1 MLFDSTLIFHAS
13 DSDSAKGEPIELL
26 IVDDEKLVRDSLR
39 KIFEFDGQKVVLAQT
54 GREAID
60 ILSTHPV
67 KLVLLDLNM
76 PDFNGYDVLKHI
88 DDMKLNAQVIV
99 ISGDAGFV
107 EARRTLRYSFVH
119 DFIKKPYEVKA
130 LKNTVAKAQKII
142 HLQDQNQQILNRL
155 HHSEQMHRFFVE
167 NSPDII
173 FLMNEAG
180 SFTYL
185 NKAVENILGRS
196 LAEMTGKHY
205 SKVVY
210 KEDWRKAE
218 AIFNSASLDR
228 NPMTVQL
235 RLLCQNECEFRFVEI
250 TAMVIDP
257 YSIDLF
263 NLSQQDSKEQ
273 PRIFGVIRNIHERK
287 LVENDLC
294 KLYHAMDNSPNFIF
308 ITDRNGI
315 IEYTNRK
322 ITETTGYSSEEV
334 VGKTPRIFSSG
345 LSIDSQKILWDTIS
359 AGQVWRGVLR
369 NQKKSGELY
378 WARESIAPVINSEDE
393 ITHFVAI
400 QEDVTEALQLT
411 EKLAY
416 QASHDALTQLINR
429 QEFDRRLE
437 RVVALTGTSNAK
449 YALCYIDLD
458 QFKIVNDTCSHAAG
472 DELLRQISNLFSAV
486 IRRNDTLARLG
497 GDEFAILMENCPL
510 ESAVAVTN
518 KIHQAVEQFQFFW
531 QDKSFRIGVSI
542 GLVMVDLCNGG
553 SDIHMKQAD
562 MACFTAKEAGR
573 NRTHIYRADDKALVQ
588 HHGEMN
594 WVVRINNAL
603 EQDLFCL
610 YAQDIVPLGAREGEH
625 CEILLRMK
633 DRNGNL
639 VSANAFLPAAERYQ
653 LATKI
658 DRWVIRNVFDYFT
671 EHCKRLEYLS
681 LCSINLS
688 GSSLSDPHL
697 LGFIESEF
705 IRTAMPP
712 AKVCFEITETAAI
725 ANLTLATDFMRRLK
739 DHGCK
744 FSLDD
749 FGSGLSS
756 FAYLKHLP
764 VDFLKIDGFFVKDI
778 EHDSVDLAMV
788 KSINDIGHVL
798 GKKTIAEFVE
808 NQVILQTLNG
818 LQVDY
823 AQGFFTGKPK
833 PLYEKETFC
842 QAPPELLV
850 SDVMQPSFFVIQ
862 NKPSDLL

>member
-1 MLFDSTLIFHAS
+1 MLLDSSHISRIAVS
-13 DSDSAKGEPIELL
+13 DNAKGGVIELL
-26 IVDDEKLVRDSLR
+26 IVDDEKRARDSLR
-39 KIFEFDGQKVVLAQT
+39 QVFELDGHKVAVAPS
-54 GREAID
+54 GRAAID
-60 ILSTHPV
+60 FLNKHPV
-67 KLVLLDLNM
+67 ELVLLDLNM
-76 PDFNGYDVLKHI
+76 PDLNGYDVLTHI
-88 DDMKLNAQVIV
+88 ADMMLNMQVIV
-99 ISGDAGFV
+99 ISGEAGFV
-107 EARRTLRYSFVH
+107 EARHALRYNFVH

-142 HLQDQNQQILNRL
+142 RLQDENQRILSRL

-167 NSPDII
+167 NSPDLI
-173 FLMNEAG
+173 FLMDEEGN
-180 SFTYL
+180 FTFL
-185 NKAVENILGRS
+185 NKAAETLLGGS

-205 SKVVY
+205 SQVVY
-210 KEDWRKAE
+210 QEDWKKAE
-218 AIFNSASLDR
+218 AVFKSNGLYHH
-228 NPMTVQL
+228 PVTTQL
-235 RLLCQNECEFRFVEI
+235 RLQCQNGEGVKHVEI
-250 TAMVIDP
+250 TSMDINP
-257 YSIDLF
+257 HSIDLF
-263 NLSQQDSKEQ
+263 SLAHGQANAL
-273 PRIFGVIRNIHERK
+273 PRVFGVIRNIHERK

-294 KLYHAMDNSPNFIF
+294 KLYHAMDNSPNLIF
-308 ITDRNGI
+308 ITNRNGI

-334 VGKTPRIFSSG
+334 IGKTPKIFSSG
-345 LSIDSQKILWDTIS
+345 FSEDSYMILWDTIS
-359 AGQVWRGVLR
+359 SGQVWRGVLKNR
-369 NQKKSGELY
+369 KKSGDLY
-378 WARESIAPVINSEDE
+378 WARESIAPVINSEGE
-393 ITHFVAI
+393 ITHYVSI

-411 EKLAY
+411 ERLSY

-437 RVVALTGTSNAK
+437 RVVVLTDSGMAQH
-449 YALCYIDLD
+449 ALCYIDLD
-458 QFKIVNDTCSHAAG
+458 QFKIVNDTCCHAAG
-472 DELLRQISNLFSAV
+472 DELLRQISNLFSTV
-486 IRRNDTLARLG
+486 IRRSDTLARLG

-510 ESAVAVTN
+510 EAALAVTD

-542 GLVMVDLCNGG
+542 GLVMVDLCKGG
-553 SDIHMKQAD
+553 ADIHMKQAD

-573 NRTHIYRADDKALVQ
+573 NRTHIYREDDKALVQ

-610 YAQDIVPLGAREGEH
+610 YTQDIVPLGADEGEH

-633 DRNGNL
+633 DKNGNI
-639 VSANAFLPAAERYQ
+639 VTANAFLPAAERYQ

-658 DRWVIRNVFDYFT
+658 DRWVIRHVFDYFT
-671 EHCKRLEYLS
+671 EHRKRLERLS

-688 GSSLSDPHL
+688 GASLSDPGL

-705 IRTAMPP
+705 VRTAMPP

-725 ANLTLATDFMRRLK
+725 ANLTLATDFMNRLK
-739 DHGCK
+739 EYGCK

-756 FAYLKHLP
+756 FAYLKHMP

-808 NQVILQTLNG
+808 NQVILQTLTG

-823 AQGFFTGKPK
+823 AQGYFTGKPK
-833 PLYEKETFC
+833 PLHEDQTSC
-842 QAPPELLV
+842 QPARP
-850 SDVMQPSFFVIQ
+850 D
-862 NKPSDLL
+862 DL

>member
-1 MLFDSTLIFHAS
+1 MVFDPTLISHTA
-13 DSDSAKGEPIELL
+13 DAESAKGELIELL
-26 IVDDEKLVRDSLR
+26 IVDDEKLVRDSLC
-39 KIFEFDGQKVVLAQT
+39 KIFEFDGYQVVAAQS
-54 GREAID
+54 GRAAIG
-60 ILSTHPV
+60 ILDEHRV
-67 KLVLLDLNM
+67 ELVLLDLNM
-76 PDFNGYDVLKHI
+76 PDGNGYDVLRHVEN
-88 DDMKLNAQVIV
+88 MRLSTQVIV
-99 ISGDAGFV
+99 ISGDAGFM

-142 HLQDQNQQILNRL
+142 RLQDQNQQILNRL

-167 NSPDII
+167 HSPDII

-180 SFTYL
+180 NFTYL
-185 NKAVENILGRS
+185 NKAVETILGRT
-196 LAEMTGKHY
+196 LAEMTGQHY
-205 SKVVY
+205 SRIVY
-210 KEDWRKAE
+210 REDSRKADTIFKE
-218 AIFNSASLDR
+218 ACPGRS
-228 NPMTVQL
+228 PMTVQL
-235 RLLCQNECEFRFVEI
+235 RLLCRNEREFRHVEI
-250 TAMVIDP
+250 TAMGIDP
-257 YSIDLF
+257 YSIDSFHPSGGHSREL
-263 NLSQQDSKEQ
+263 

-322 ITETTGYSSEEV
+322 ITETTGYTSAEV
-334 VGKTPRIFSSG
+334 VGKTPSIFSSG
-345 LSIDSQKILWDTIS
+345 LSADSHKTLWDTIS
-359 AGQVWRGVLR
+359 TGQVWRGVLR

-411 EKLAY
+411 EKLAH

-437 RVVALTGTSNAK
+437 RVMALTRNSNAK

-472 DELLRQISNLFSAV
+472 DELLRQISNLFLRV

-510 ESAVAVTN
+510 ESAVAVTD

-542 GLVMVDLCNGG
+542 GLVMVDICNGG

-610 YAQDIVPLGAREGEH
+610 YAQDIVPLGAKEGEH

-671 EHCKRLEYLS
+671 DNHKRLECLS

-688 GSSLSDPHL
+688 GASLSDPHL

-705 IRTAMPP
+705 VRTAMPP
-712 AKVCFEITETAAI
+712 GKVCFEITETAAI
-725 ANLTLATDFMRRLK
+725 ANLTLATDFMKRLK
-739 DHGCK
+739 EYGCK

-823 AQGFFTGKPK
+823 AQGYFTGKPK
-833 PLYEKETFC
+833 PLYENAPAC
-842 QAPPELLV
+842 QVQPELML
-850 SDVMQPSFFVIQ
+850 SDIPAF
-862 NKPSDLL
+862 PAY

>member
-1 MLFDSTLIFHAS
+1 MDFDSTLISHTT
-13 DSDSAKGEPIELL
+13 DSDSTKEELIELL
-26 IVDDEKLVRDSLR
+26 IVDDEKLVRDSLH
-39 KIFEFDGQKVVLAQT
+39 KIFAFDGQKAVVAQS

-60 ILSTHPV
+60 ILNKHRV
-67 KLVLLDLNM
+67 ELVLLDLNM

-88 DDMKLNAQVIV
+88 DDMGLKSQVIV

-107 EARRTLRYSFVH
+107 EARCTLRYSFVH

-173 FLMNEAG
+173 FLMNETG

-185 NKAVENILGRS
+185 NKAVETILGRP
-196 LAEMTGKHY
+196 LAEITGKHY

-218 AIFNSASLDR
+218 AIFNSAALDR
-228 NPMTVQL
+228 NPVTVQL
-235 RLLCQNECEFRFVEI
+235 RLLCQNECEYRFVEI

-257 YSIDLF
+257 CSIDWF
-263 NLSQQDSKEQ
+263 NLPHRHSKEL

-345 LSIDSQKILWDTIS
+345 LSIDSHKILWDTIS

-411 EKLAY
+411 EKLAH

-437 RVVALTGTSNAK
+437 RVVALTGNSSAK

-472 DELLRQISNLFSAV
+472 DELLRQISKLFSAV

-510 ESAVAVTN
+510 ESAVAVTD

-573 NRTHIYRADDKALVQ
+573 NRTHIYRSDDKALVQ

-610 YAQDIVPLGAREGEH
+610 YAQDIVPLGVGEGEH

-633 DRNGNL
+633 DRNGNI

-671 EHCKRLEYLS
+671 EHGKRLERLS

-697 LGFIESEF
+697 LGYIESEF
-705 IRTAMPP
+705 VRTAMPP

-725 ANLTLATDFMRRLK
+725 ANLTLATDFMRSLK
-739 DHGCK
+739 GYGCK

-823 AQGFFTGKPK
+823 AQGYFTGKPK
-833 PLYEKETFC
+833 PLYEKETLC
-842 QAPPELLV
+842 QASPELLIP
-850 SDVMQPSFFVIQ
+850 DVTQSSFFAMQ
-862 NKPSDLL
+862 NQSPDLF

>member
-1 MLFDSTLIFHAS
+1 MLFDSSLITRAA
-13 DSDSAKGEPIELL
+13 DSDGTKGGRIDLL

-39 KIFEFDGQKVVLAQT
+39 KIFEFDGHKVVLAQS

-60 ILSTHPV
+60 ILNKHLV
-67 KLVLLDLNM
+67 DLVLLDLNM
-76 PDFNGYDVLKHI
+76 PDLNGFDVLKHVA
-88 DDMKLNAQVIV
+88 DMVVNTQVIV
-99 ISGDAGFV
+99 ISGDAGFA
-107 EARRTLRYSFVH
+107 EARRALRYSFVH
-119 DFIKKPYEVKA
+119 DFIKKPYEVKV
-130 LKNTVAKAQKII
+130 LKNTVAKAQRII
-142 HLQDQNQQILNRL
+142 RLQDENRQILNRL
-155 HHSEQMHRFFVE
+155 HQSEQMHRFFVE

-173 FLMNEAG
+173 FLMNEDG
-180 SFTYL
+180 NFTYL
-185 NKAVENILGRS
+185 NKAVENLLGCT
-196 LAEMTGKHY
+196 LAEITGKHY
-205 SKVVY
+205 STVVY
-210 KEDWRKAE
+210 KEDWSKAE
-218 AIFNSASLDR
+218 TVFKSACLDR
-228 NPMTVQL
+228 SSVTTQL
-235 RLLCQNECEFRFVEI
+235 RLQCQNENEFRYVEI
-250 TAMVIDP
+250 TSMDINP
-257 YSIDLF
+257 NSIDLF
-263 NLSQQDSKEQ
+263 NLAHDNFKAP

-308 ITDRNGI
+308 ITNRNGI

-322 ITETTGYSSEEV
+322 ITETTGFSSEEV

-345 LSIDSQKILWDTIS
+345 LSADSYITLWDTIS
-359 AGQVWRGVLR
+359 SGQVWRGVLR
-369 NQKKSGELY
+369 NQKKNGELY
-378 WARESIAPVINSEDE
+378 WARESIAPVINSERE

-411 EKLAY
+411 EKLSY

-437 RVVALTGTSNAK
+437 RVVALVASSKASH
-449 YALCYIDLD
+449 ALCYIDLD

-472 DELLRQISNLFSAV
+472 DELLRQISSLFSTV
-486 IRRNDTLARLG
+486 TRRSDTLARLG

-510 ESAVAVTN
+510 ESAVAVTD
-518 KIHQAVEQFQFFW
+518 KIHQVVEQFQFFW

-542 GLVMVDLCNGG
+542 GLVMIDLCNGG
-553 SDIHMKQAD
+553 ADIHMKQAD
-562 MACFTAKEAGR
+562 MACFMAKEAGR
-573 NRTHIYRADDKALVQ
+573 NRTHIYREDDKAMVQ

-594 WVVRINNAL
+594 WVVRINDAL

-610 YAQDIVPLGAREGEH
+610 YAQDIVPLGAGEGEH
-625 CEILLRMK
+625 CEILIRMR
-633 DRNGNL
+633 DRNDNL
-639 VSANAFLPAAERYQ
+639 VSAKAFLPAAERYQ

-671 EHCKRLEYLS
+671 DHYKRLERLS

-688 GSSLSDPHL
+688 GSSLSDLNL

-705 IRTAMPP
+705 ARTSMPP

-725 ANLTLATDFMRRLK
+725 ANLTLATDFMKRLK
-739 DHGCK
+739 EYGCK

-823 AQGFFTGKPK
+823 AQGYFTGMPK
-833 PLYEKETFC
+833 PLYEDQTTC
-842 QAPPELLV
+842 QPLA
-850 SDVMQPSFFVIQ
+850 S
-862 NKPSDLL
+862 

>member
-1 MLFDSTLIFHAS
+1 MLFDSTLISHTA
-13 DSDSAKGEPIELL
+13 DSESAKGESIELL

-39 KIFEFDGQKVVLAQT
+39 KIFEFEGYKVIAAQS

-60 ILSTHPV
+60 ILGKYQV
-67 KLVLLDLNM
+67 ELILLDLNM
-76 PDFNGYDVLKHI
+76 PDCHGYDVLKHV
-88 DDMKLNAQVIV
+88 DDMRLSAQVIV
-99 ISGDAGFV
+99 ISGEAGFM

-142 HLQDQNQQILNRL
+142 RLQNQNQQILNRL

-180 SFTYL
+180 SFSYL
-185 NKAVENILGRS
+185 NRAVETILGRP
-196 LAEMTGKHY
+196 LAEMTGQHY
-205 SKVVY
+205 SKFVC
-210 KEDWRKAE
+210 KEDSRKAD
-218 AIFNSASLDR
+218 ALFKSVGLDR
-228 NPMTVQL
+228 SPMTVQL
-235 RLLCQNECEFRFVEI
+235 RLLCRNESEFRHVEI
-250 TAMVIDP
+250 TAMGIDP

-263 NLSQQDSKEQ
+263 RMSESHVQEL

-322 ITETTGYSSEEV
+322 ITETTGYSASEV
-334 VGKTPRIFSSG
+334 VGKTSKIFSSG
-345 LSIDSQKILWDTIS
+345 LSADSQKALWDTVS

-411 EKLAY
+411 EKLAH

-437 RVVALTGTSNAK
+437 RVMALTRKSNAE

-472 DELLRQISNLFSAV
+472 DELLRQISSLFSQV

-510 ESAVAVTN
+510 ESAVAVTD

-542 GLVMVDLCNGG
+542 GLVMIDIRNGG

-562 MACFTAKEAGR
+562 MACFAAKEAGR

-594 WVVRINNAL
+594 WAVRINNAL

-610 YAQDIVPLGAREGEH
+610 YAQDIVPLGMGEGEH

-633 DRNGNL
+633 DRSCNL

-658 DRWVIRNVFDYFT
+658 DRWVIRNVFNYFT
-671 EHCKRLEYLS
+671 ENHKRLEYLS

-705 IRTAMPP
+705 VRTAMPP

-739 DHGCK
+739 EYGCK

-788 KSINDIGHVL
+788 KSINDIGHML

-823 AQGFFTGKPK
+823 AQGYFTGKPK
-833 PLYEKETFC
+833 PLYENDALC
-842 QAPPELLV
+842 QAPPELML
-850 SDVMQPSFFVIQ
+850 SDIPAFPV
-862 NKPSDLL
+862 

>member
-1 MLFDSTLIFHAS
+1 MLFDSNLISPLA
-13 DSDSAKGEPIELL
+13 DSESTKGAPIELL

-39 KIFEFDGQKVVLAQT
+39 KIFEFDGHKVAVAQS
-54 GREAID
+54 GREAVD
-60 ILSTHPV
+60 TLNKFPV
-67 KLVLLDLNM
+67 ELILLDLNM
-76 PDFNGYDVLKHI
+76 PDFNGYDVLKHVA
-88 DDMKLNAQVIV
+88 DMRLNAQVIV
-99 ISGDAGFV
+99 ISGDAGFI

-119 DFIKKPYEVKA
+119 DFIRKPYEVKA
-130 LKNTVAKAQKII
+130 LKNTVATAQKII
-142 HLQDQNQQILNRL
+142 RLQDENQQILNRL

-173 FLMNEAG
+173 FLMNEYG
-180 SFTYL
+180 NFTYL
-185 NKAVENILGRS
+185 NRAVENILGRS
-196 LAEMTGKHY
+196 LAETTGTHY
-205 SKVVY
+205 SKLVY
-210 KEDWRKAE
+210 KEDWKKAE
-218 AIFNSASLDR
+218 EVFRRAGLGRNSV
-228 NPMTVQL
+228 TVQL
-235 RLLCQNECEFRFVEI
+235 RLQCQNESEFRYVEI
-250 TAMVIDP
+250 TAMGIDP
-257 YSIDLF
+257 YSIDSF
-263 NLSQQDSKEQ
+263 NRGQDNFKEL
-273 PRIFGVIRNIHERK
+273 PKIFGVIRNIHERK

-308 ITDRNGI
+308 ITNRNGV

-322 ITETTGYSSEEV
+322 ITETTGYSSDEV
-334 VGKTPRIFSSG
+334 VGKTPKIFSSG
-345 LSIDSQKILWDTIS
+345 LSSDSHKILWDTIS

-378 WARESIAPVINSEDE
+378 WARESIAPVINSEEE

-411 EKLAY
+411 ERLSY
-416 QASHDALTQLINR
+416 QASHDSLTQLINR

-437 RVVALTGTSNAK
+437 RVVALAGNDNAH

-472 DELLRQISNLFSAV
+472 DELLRQISNLFSTV
-486 IRRNDTLARLG
+486 IRRSDTLARLG

-510 ESAVAVTN
+510 ESAIAVTD

-531 QDKSFRIGVSI
+531 EDKSFRIGVSI

-553 SDIHMKQAD
+553 AAIHMKQAD

-610 YAQDIVPLGAREGEH
+610 YTQDIVPLGIDEGEH
-625 CEILLRMK
+625 CEILIRMR
-633 DRNGNL
+633 DRNDNL
-639 VSANAFLPAAERYQ
+639 VSAKAFLPAAERYQ

-671 EHCKRLEYLS
+671 DHRKRLERLS

-688 GSSLSDPHL
+688 GSSLSDPQL

-705 IRTAMPP
+705 VRTAMPP

-725 ANLTLATDFMRRLK
+725 ANLTVATDFMSRLK
-739 DHGCK
+739 ECGCK

-808 NQVILQTLNG
+808 NQMILQTLNG

-823 AQGFFTGKPK
+823 AQGYFTGKPK
-833 PLYEKETFC
+833 PLFEKETPC
-842 QAPPELLV
+842 PTV
-850 SDVMQPSFFVIQ
+850 
-862 NKPSDLL
+862 NH

>member
-1 MLFDSTLIFHAS
+1 MVFDSTLIPHTA
-13 DSDSAKGEPIELL
+13 DSESAKGDLIELL
-26 IVDDEKLVRDSLR
+26 VVDDEKLVRDSLR
-39 KIFEFDGQKVVLAQT
+39 KIFEFDGHKVIVAQS
-54 GREAID
+54 GREAIELLD
-60 ILSTHPV
+60 KHRV
-67 KLVLLDLNM
+67 ELVLLDLNM
-76 PDFNGYDVLKHI
+76 PDCNGYDVLKHV
-88 DDMKLNAQVIV
+88 DDMGLSAQVIV

-107 EARRTLRYSFVH
+107 EARRTMRYSFVH

-142 HLQDQNQQILNRL
+142 RLQNQNRQILNRL
-155 HHSEQMHRFFVE
+155 HHSERMHRFFVE

-180 SFTYL
+180 NFTYL
-185 NKAVENILGRS
+185 NKAVETILGRT
-196 LAEMTGKHY
+196 LVEMTGQHY
-205 SKVVY
+205 SKFVC
-210 KEDWRKAE
+210 KDDARKAE
-218 AIFNSASLDR
+218 TLFRRESLDR
-228 NPMTVQL
+228 SPMTVQL
-235 RLLCQNECEFRFVEI
+235 RLLCRNEPEFRHVEI
-250 TAMVIDP
+250 TAMGIDP
-257 YSIDLF
+257 YSSG
-263 NLSQQDSKEQ
+263 LSHLSGCHAHER

-322 ITETTGYSSEEV
+322 ITETTGYSSTEV
-334 VGKTPRIFSSG
+334 VGKTPSIFSSG
-345 LSIDSQKILWDTIS
+345 LSADSHKALWDTIS
-359 AGQVWRGVLR
+359 SGQVWRGVLR

-411 EKLAY
+411 EKLAH

-437 RVVALTGTSNAK
+437 RVMALTRNSDAK

-472 DELLRQISNLFSAV
+472 DELLRQISSLFSRV

-510 ESAVAVTN
+510 ESAVAVTD

-542 GLVMVDLCNGG
+542 GLVMVDSCNGG

-562 MACFTAKEAGR
+562 MACFAAKEAGR

-610 YAQDIVPLGAREGEH
+610 YAQDIVPLGLGEGEH

-658 DRWVIRNVFDYFT
+658 DRWVIRNVFDFYT
-671 EHCKRLEYLS
+671 ENHKRLESLS

-705 IRTAMPP
+705 VRTAMPP

-739 DHGCK
+739 EYGCK

-823 AQGFFTGKPK
+823 AQGYFTGKPK
-833 PLYEKETFC
+833 PLYENAPAC
-842 QAPPELLV
+842 QDQSELML
-850 SDVMQPSFFVIQ
+850 SDIPAF
-862 NKPSDLL
+862 PA